1 MDNKNV
7 IAMTLGIGAVGSI
20 LAFYGFNQLNG
31 SSSEAVCADNTGDI
45 STKKVNT
52 TDDVTTPPNC
62 EANKPDIKS
71 VKADVSKEFT
81 NAKLQVQEKWS
92 KFWNNEY
99 EKDQSNETGTI

>member
-31 SSSEAVCADNTGDI
+31 SSAETVC
-45 STKKVNT
+45 VNT
-52 TDDVTTPPNC
+52 PGKMNTTVGVDKVTAPTDNETN
-62 EANKPDIKS
+62 EPDSNS
-71 VKADVSKEFT
+71 VKDDVSKEFT
-81 NAKLQVQEKWS
+81 NARLQVQEKWS

-99 EKDQSNETGTI
+99 EKDKSNETGTI